1 MKHAVAALAA
11 LAMGV
16 GIIAAAEARGL
27 QQQSAAP
34 APNNMQGAQAGQAQ
48 QDEQSVRQAQQQLK
62 TQGLYKGAIDGIF
75 GPQTR
80 QALSK
85 YQQRSGLPQTAT
97 LDQGT
102 LDHLMNGQAGQGV
115 GVGSSTPPNSNAPAA
130 PAPSP
135 NAGNGNQRY

>member
-62 TQGLYKGAIDGIF
+62 TQGLYKGEIDGIF

-102 LDHLMNGQAGQGV
+102 LEHLMNGQAGQGV